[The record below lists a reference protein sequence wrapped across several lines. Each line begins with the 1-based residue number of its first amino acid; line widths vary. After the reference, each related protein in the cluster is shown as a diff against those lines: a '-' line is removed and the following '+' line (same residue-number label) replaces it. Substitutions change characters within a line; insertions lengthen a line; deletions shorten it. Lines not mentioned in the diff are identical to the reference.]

1 MPRDELLGLVDQT
14 VEPQLTPLA
23 HTVSREALRARGST
37 RDLKPI
43 LEPEDEVAP
52 AREPLISPLAILFVL
67 CLFVT
72 LFVALVRLG

>member
-1 MPRDELLGLVDQT
+1 MMPRDELLGLVGRT
-14 VEPQLTPLA
+14 ATPEMQPRA
-23 HTVSREALRARGST
+23 HTVSRDELRARGSA

-43 LEPEDEVAP
+43 LEADELDE
-52 AREPLISPLAILFVL
+52 EPPVSSLAILFVL

>member
-1 MPRDELLGLVDQT
+1 MMPRDELLGLVDQT
-14 VEPQLTPLA
+14 AAPELQPLA
-23 HTVSREALRARGST
+23 HTVSRHELRARGST

-43 LEPEDEVAP
+43 LDADELDDEPP
-52 AREPLISPLAILFVL
+52 ISPLAILFVL